1 MCGITGISEANPTLI
16 KKMNALLAHR
26 GPDDS
31 GIYSDRFVTLGH
43 QRLSILDL
51 SSKGHQP
58 MVSRTK
64 KTVIV
69 FNGEIYNY
77 PTLKA
82 ELLKKGYHFQSTS
95 DTEVILAGYEAY
107 GLAIVHKLEGM
118 FAFALW
124 DIRAKKLVLA
134 RDPIGEKP
142 LYYNIQGERILF
154 ASELKSLLCDKRV
167 PRTLHYQALSD
178 FLSLRF
184 SPGTNTLFQD
194 IHKLAPGHYLL
205 WENGKTALHRY
216 ALVKPLPVHEG
227 KPTEVDTLL
236 TQAIEERLMADVP
249 VGVFLSGGLD
259 SSTLVAY
266 MSRSIKNLKTFA
278 VGFGDPTDELV
289 YARRIA
295 EHFKTDHTELLLSSD
310 ILARLPEVVWHAD
323 EPLADPAALPTYVLA
338 EAVSKHIK
346 VVISGEG
353 GDEVFG
359 GYQTTNL
366 LSKLRALY
374 RIPHSLRKPLLAPL
388 ARASST
394 LFSYPRKQ
402 ILQLGAEILTQ
413 KEIPEMYRL
422 LFYQPFSTE
431 EKKTLLGT
439 HARGIKLETTFDT
452 LLTNSATLLE
462 QTDEYYFT
470 EWLPSDLL
478 LKADKMAM
486 AHGLEVR
493 VPFLDP
499 QLIRY
504 FRSVPSH
511 QRKNRALFRTTVAP
525 VLPEAIMKRPKQ
537 GFTLPL
543 SRWFTDEKIVKR
555 ITPFIQKLARR
566 TILEGDEV
574 LEILAHP
581 ARFKNDHKLWVLL
594 VFELWCE
601 LYVDGV
607 PVHSITL

>member
-1 MCGITGISEANPTLI
+1 MCGITGISEVNPALV
-16 KKMNALLAHR
+16 KRMNSALAHR

-43 QRLSILDL
+43 RRLSILDL

-58 MVSRTK
+58 MVSSTK

-77 PTLKA
+77 LALKA
-82 ELLKKGYHFQSTS
+82 DLAKKGYQFQSTS
-95 DTEVILAGYEAY
+95 DTEVILAGYEQY
-107 GLAIVHKLEGM
+107 GVAILNKLEGM

-124 DIRAKKLVLA
+124 DVRAKKLLLA
-134 RDPIGEKP
+134 RDPVGEKP
-142 LYYNIQGERILF
+142 LYYAVQKERLIF
-154 ASELKSLLCDKRV
+154 ASELKSLLCDTRV

-184 SPGTNTLFQD
+184 SPGTNTLLQD
-194 IHKLAPGHYLL
+194 VQKLAPGHYLL
-205 WENGKTALHRY
+205 WQDGKTSLHQY
-216 ALVKPLPVHEG
+216 KSPTPLPTHTG
-227 KPTEVDTLL
+227 TSTEVETLL
-236 TQAIEERLMADVP
+236 TQAVSERLMADVP

-278 VGFGDPTDELV
+278 VGFGDPTDELQ
-289 YARRIA
+289 YARKVA
-295 EHFKTDHTELLLSSD
+295 EQYQTDHTELVLSSD

-338 EAVSKHIK
+338 EAVSKHVK
-346 VVISGEG
+346 VVLSGEG

-366 LSKLRALY
+366 LPRLRALH
-374 RIPHSLRKPLLAPL
+374 RIPHAIRKPFLVPL

-402 ILQLGAEILTQ
+402 ILHLGAEILAQ
-413 KEIPEMYRL
+413 KEIPAMYRL
-422 LFYQPFSTE
+422 LFYQPFSFE
-431 EKKTLLGT
+431 EKKTLLGI
-439 HARGIKLETTFDT
+439 HAPGIELKTKFDT
-452 LLTNSATLLE
+452 LLTNPSTLLE
-462 QTDEYYFT
+462 HTDEYYFT

-478 LKADKMAM
+478 LKADKMTM

-504 FRSVPSH
+504 FRSLPAQ
-511 QRKNRALFRTTVAP
+511 QRQDRALFRTTVAP
-525 VLPEAIMKRPKQ
+525 LLPEAIMNRPKQ

-543 SRWFTDEKIVKR
+543 SRWFTDEKTLKR
-555 ITPFIQKLARR
+555 ITPFIQHLAKRD
-566 TILEGDEV
+566 ILDREEV
-574 LEILAHP
+574 LQILAQP
-581 ARFKNDHKLWVLL
+581 ARFKHDHKLWVLL
-594 VFELWCE
+594 VLELWCE
-601 LYVDGV
+601 LYLDGT
-607 PVHSITL
+607 PVKSIKL